1 MTNVLRNDN
10 IDLVVSGWIKPRR
23 DLDLDAIE
31 RALHPD
37 AVWQS
42 LQPGVACTG
51 RTEVIDHV
59 RSSDGWH
66 INLTGIELQSAGDL
80 VMLGLHSADLTSMA
94 GVRIDGQ
101 VYVVFTIADGVIV
114 RIHECR
120 TREEAL
126 VLLGPG

>member
-1 MTNVLRNDN
+1 VTNVLRNDN

-37 AVWQS
+37 AV
-42 LQPGVACTG
+42 L
-51 RTEVIDHV
+51 
-59 RSSDGWH
+59 SSDGWH

-126 VLLGPG
+126 ELLGPG